1 MDNVRALPSPQAS
14 WKHWWL
20 AARPRTL
27 TASVV
32 PVVVGLSL
40 APPRDAADAAIAIAT
55 IASALLIQVGVN
67 FANDCFDA
75 EAGIDT
81 GERLGPTRAVQAGL
95 ITASAMRRAFVVVI
109 AAAVLLGIPLVVRGG
124 VPILATGVLSIFCA
138 WAYAGGPR
146 PLASLGL
153 GDAFVFLFFGIVPV
167 AGTVWLQR
175 LAIDA
180 GTFLVAVPIAL
191 LAVAILV
198 VNNLRDIP
206 TDAPA
211 GKRTLAV
218 RIGARATRIEYVL
231 LVATS
236 IAWPAVLVPRFGTA
250 IGLVVAAAPL
260 AWRAI
265 RGVLDRSGAEL
276 NQSLA
281 ETARLQL
288 VYGGLLAVGLGFS
301 S

>member
-1 MDNVRALPSPQAS
+1 MNATRALAS
-14 WKHWWL
+14 GRARWKHWWL

-27 TASVV
+27 TASIV
-32 PVVVGLSL
+32 PIVVGLAL
-40 APPRDAADAAIAIAT
+40 APPRSAGDAWIAAAT
-55 IASALLIQVGVN
+55 VLSALAIQVGVN

-81 GERLGPTRAVQAGL
+81 DARLGPTRAVQAGL
-95 ITASAMRRAFVVVI
+95 ISPAEMRRAFVVVLAF
-109 AAAVLLGIPLVVRGG
+109 AALLGIPLVVRGG
-124 VPILATGVLSIFCA
+124 MPILVTGVASMVCA

-153 GDAFVFLFFGIVPV
+153 GDAFVFLFFGVVPV

-175 LAIDA
+175 LAVDA
-180 GTFLVAVPIAL
+180 GALLASVPIAL
-191 LAVAILV
+191 LAVAILA

-206 TDAPA
+206 TDAAA

-218 RIGARATRIEYVL
+218 RIGDRRTRAEYAL

-236 IAWPAVLVPRFGTA
+236 VAWPMLLIARFGPAMLLT
-250 IGLVVAAAPL
+250 VVAAPL
-260 AWRAI
+260 AWRAVT
-265 RGVLDRSGAEL
+265 GVRTRQGAAL
-276 NQSLA
+276 NASLA

-288 VYGGLLAVGLGFS
+288 AFGALFAAAIAVS